1 MMNRRKF
8 IRNSFS
14 TAGGM
19 MLLNGLPLHTNLS
32 NQLLQLIATTA
43 SQNGRIMVFIQL
55 NGGNDGLNTL
65 IPVDQYGSLAAA
77 RQNVLIRENKVLKI
91 TGTDKTGLHPAM
103 TSMQRLYNEGYV
115 SAIQGVAYPNPD
127 FSHFRAT
134 DIWLTASDANEYL
147 NTGWVGRF
155 FEKRYAGYP
164 NGYPNTDMP
173 DPLAI
178 QIGSYLSPVLQGG
191 SAQMG
196 LSITD
201 PNSFYQ
207 FTTGNI
213 DDTPNTPYGH
223 ELKFL
228 RFMQQQTNLYF
239 NTVKNAADRGVNR
252 STLYPAT
259 NANSLSDQLKIVAK
273 LISGG
278 LKTPVYVVNLDG
290 FDTHASQVQSA
301 TETDKGSHAS
311 LLEKLSVAI
320 SAFQDDL
327 IKQNLHKNVA
337 GMTFSE
343 LGRRIESNGSMGTD
357 HGTAAPIFVFGAGVN
372 PGIIGAN
379 PIIPANVN
387 PWDNLPMQYDF
398 RQVYRTV
405 LNDWFELETPL
416 LNEVFSRPYEM
427 LPIFKKPGAEKG
439 KDIYISKIT
448 PNPVTQTAIITLVS
462 VVQTTGS
469 VTLYDSLGRLL
480 QTLLNGEIK
489 QGVTEIPFNR
499 KSLPAGAYMLEVR
512 SGSQKS
518 TSRMVLQ

>member
-1 MMNRRKF
+1 MNRRKF
-8 IRNSFS
+8 LRDSVS

-32 NQLLQLIATTA
+32 NQLLQLIANTT

-65 IPVDQYGSLAAA
+65 IPIDQYSHLSAA
-77 RQNVLIRENKVLKI
+77 RQNVMIAENKILRL
-91 TGTDKTGLHPAM
+91 TGTDKTGLHPSMAG
-103 TSMQRLYNEGYV
+103 MQRLYNDGFI
-115 SAIQGVAYPNPD
+115 SAIQGVTYPNPD

-155 FEKRYAGYP
+155 FDKRYTGYPTGYP
-164 NGYPNTDMP
+164 NADMP

-178 QIGSYLSPVLQGG
+178 QIGSYLSPVLQG
-191 SAQMG
+191 SKAQMG

-239 NTVKNAADRGVNR
+239 NTVKTAADRGVNQ
-252 STLYPAT
+252 SPLYPAT
-259 NANSLSDQLKIVAK
+259 NVNSLSDQLKIVAK

-290 FDTHASQVQSA
+290 FDTHASQVQST
-301 TETDKGSHAS
+301 TETDKGAHAS

-327 IKQNLHKNVA
+327 KRQNLHKNVA

-343 LGRRIESNGSMGTD
+343 FGRRIESNGSMGTD
-357 HGTAAPIFVFGAGVN
+357 HGTAAPVFVFGSEVN
-372 PGIIGAN
+372 PGIIGTN
-379 PIIPANVN
+379 PVIPANVN

-405 LNDWFELETPL
+405 LKDWFELETPL
-416 LNEVFSRPYEM
+416 LNEVFSRPYET
-427 LPIFKKPGAEKG
+427 LPIFKKPGVQNG
-439 KDIYISKIT
+439 KNLYISKIT
-448 PNPVTQTAIITLVS
+448 PNPVKSTAVISLSSVAETQA
-462 VVQTTGS
+462 S
-469 VTLYDSLGRLL
+469 VTLYETSGKLVQVLF
-480 QTLLNGEIK
+480 NGNIPA
-489 QGVTEIPFNR
+489 GVTDIPFNR
-499 KSLPAGAYMLEVR
+499 NSMPAGIYMLEVR

-518 TSRMVLQ
+518 ATRMMLE